1 MILPRLRDPYV
12 NYQHRRKLHVL
23 RIMLALCLTFAV
35 IEFFAIQHSGWAL
48 VSTIMVMGNLPH
60 IGGVLDKGR
69 QRLLG
74 TLLGAGWGLLLILLP
89 LPWPPLVPLAT
100 LAGIATATWLTFSNR
115 HGYSGLMFTISLLL
129 VVGDGTQE
137 LDIALWRAFDVLL
150 GTLVGIA
157 VTVLVLP
164 QKATDM
170 MRFMLADNLD
180 RMARLYQA
188 HTSATAAP
196 DIDAR
201 ELLKATSSLLV
212 KQRGLVDAIH
222 RERRLSR
229 HELDDL
235 ISLQRRMLS
244 TIELLLETHWTSR
257 DGHERIDAMSGLREE
272 QHTLA
277 RGIST
282 LAFQVRTGQPVDVTI
297 TPFELQR
304 HAELAGNARSADGRM
319 LFSPSGYLW
328 LNRELARLTAD
339 LTQRLG
345 GLERL
350 PSRRLRRR
358 APHHG
363 LTEDPSAIARAPTQE
378 GKADD
383 RRQA

>member
-1 MILPRLRDPYV
+1 MILPRLRDPYF

-23 RIMLALCLTFAV
+23 RIVMALCITFGI
-35 IEFFAIQHSGWAL
+35 IEFFAVQHSGWAL

-89 LPWPPLVPLAT
+89 LPWPPLAPLAA
-100 LAGIATATWLTFSNR
+100 LAGIAVATWLTFSNR
-115 HGYSGLMFTISLLL
+115 HGYSGLMFAISLLL
-129 VVGDGTQE
+129 VIGDGTRE

-150 GTLVGIA
+150 GTLVGIT

-170 MRFMLADNLD
+170 LRFMLADNLD
-180 RMARLYQA
+180 RMGRLYHA

-196 DIDAR
+196 DIDTR
-201 ELLKATSSLLV
+201 EMLKATSSLLV

-222 RERRLSR
+222 REKRLSR
-229 HELDDL
+229 QELDDL

-244 TIELLLETHWTSR
+244 TVELLLETHWTSR
-257 DGHERIDAMSGLREE
+257 DGHDRIDAMTGLREE

-277 RGIST
+277 RGIGT
-282 LAFQVRTGQPVDVTI
+282 LAFQVRTGQPVNVTI

-304 HAELAGNARSADGRM
+304 HAELAANSRSADGRV

-339 LTQRLG
+339 LTRQLG

-363 LTEDPSAIARAPTQE
+363 LTEDLSAMTRATKP
-378 GKADD
+378 D
-383 RRQA
+383 RKGR

>member
-1 MILPRLRDPYV
+1 MILPRLRDPYF

-23 RIMLALCLTFAV
+23 RIVLALCITFAI

-89 LPWPPLVPLAT
+89 LPWPPLAPLAA
-100 LAGIATATWLTFSNR
+100 LAGIAVATWLTFSNR
-115 HGYSGLMFTISLLL
+115 HGYSGLMFAISLLL
-129 VVGDGTQE
+129 VIGDGTRE

-150 GTLVGIA
+150 GTLVGIT

-170 MRFMLADNLD
+170 LRFMLADNLD
-180 RMARLYQA
+180 GMARLYHV
-188 HTSATAAP
+188 HTSAKAAP

-201 ELLKATSSLLV
+201 ETLKATSSLLV

-229 HELDDL
+229 QELDDL

-257 DGHERIDAMSGLREE
+257 DGHDRIDAMTGLREE

-277 RGIST
+277 RGIGT
-282 LAFQVRTGQPVDVTI
+282 LAFQVRTGQPIDVTI

-304 HAELAGNARSADGRM
+304 HAEQAGNGRSADGRM

-339 LTQRLG
+339 LARRLG

-363 LTEDPSAIARAPTQE
+363 LTEAPSGNAPATKQKRK
-378 GKADD
+378 G
-383 RRQA
+383 R